1 MRHRVHYKAF
11 GRRRGHREAL
21 IRNLV
26 VSLVDKERIRT
37 TVEKAKELR
46 RHVEKAITKGKDN
59 SLHVRRILLSRFP
72 NIGTVEKIMTDLSK
86 RFSKRPGGYTRIVK
100 LGKRPG
106 DLAEMA
112 FIEFVDYK
120 KAESKEGA
128 KGKKETK
135 EAKEPKVSPVSKEAH
150 KKNLRKIQAK
160 ARRVSRELNA

>member
-120 KAESKEGA
+120 KTESKEGA

>member
-112 FIEFVDYK
+112 IIEFVDYK